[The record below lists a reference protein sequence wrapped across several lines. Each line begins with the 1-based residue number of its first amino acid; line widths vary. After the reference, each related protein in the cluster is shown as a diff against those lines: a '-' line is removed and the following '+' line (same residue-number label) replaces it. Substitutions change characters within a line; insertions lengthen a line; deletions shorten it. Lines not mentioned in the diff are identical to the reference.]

1 MYRVIRF
8 FTDLKDN
15 NHAYNVGDIFPRMG
29 VDASEERLE
38 ELSGSNNKQHAPLIQ
53 KIEEPKR
60 EPVEPVEERRI
71 EERQSR
77 RRKKG

>member
-15 NHAYNVGDIFPRMG
+15 NHAYNVGDVFPRIG
-29 VDASEERLE
+29 VDVPEERLE
-38 ELSGSNNKQHAPLIQ
+38 ELSGSNNKQHAPLI
-53 KIEEPKR
+53 KRIEEPKR
-60 EPVEPVEERRI
+60 EPVEPVEER
-71 EERQSR
+71 QPR